1 MQVAVVWQLFRQ
13 RKAWLSAWQWRVA
26 LGILCALH
34 STLCSGQSV
43 LDPSACFVQLGTAK
57 DTHQLSSGLAWDWTP
72 KWPLLG
78 GEVTGYWELSVS
90 GWSYPSMDGRQQA
103 WLGQLGVVPT
113 FRYMPLFGR
122 SDWFAEIGVGAAAT
136 TRLYQTNQKRF
147 STRFNFADHIAVGL
161 RFGAAREHELAL
173 RLRHF
178 SNAGIKQPNP
188 GENFVEVRYVHR
200 F

>member
-1 MQVAVVWQLFRQ
+1 MQVAVVWQLSRQ
-13 RKAWLSAWQWRVA
+13 RKAWLSAWQWRAA

-34 STLCSGQSV
+34 SPLCSGQSV
-43 LDPSACFVQLGTAK
+43 LDPSAYFVQLGTAK
-57 DTHQLSSGLAWDWTP
+57 DTHQLCTGLAWDWTQ

-122 SDWFAEIGVGAAAT
+122 SEWFA
-136 TRLYQTNQKRF
+136 
-147 STRFNFADHIAVGL
+147 
-161 RFGAAREHELAL
+161 
-173 RLRHF
+173 
-178 SNAGIKQPNP
+178 
-188 GENFVEVRYVHR
+188 
-200 F
+200 